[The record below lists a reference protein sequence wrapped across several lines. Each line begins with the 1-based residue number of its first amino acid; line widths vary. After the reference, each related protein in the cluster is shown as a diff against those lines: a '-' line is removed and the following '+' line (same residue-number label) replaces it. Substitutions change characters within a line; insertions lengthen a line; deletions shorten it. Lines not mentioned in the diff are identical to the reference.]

1 MMRMVFNAQSEFDGL
16 SLTKMLLTV
25 PDLLKGFRNHLVTIA
40 ADMEVMQNQMKH
52 LHHVSG

>member
-1 MMRMVFNAQSEFDGL
+1 MIRMVFNAQSEFDGL

-25 PDLLKGFRNHLVTIA
+25 TDLLKGFRNHLVTIA

-52 LHHVSG
+52 LQHVSG

>member
-1 MMRMVFNAQSEFDGL
+1 MVFNAQNEFDGL

-52 LHHVSG
+52 LQHVSG